1 MHQPQLFKRRQ
12 HVGRHGDRDRCFR
25 ARLES
30 CFHAV
35 QRSCG
40 REGILPR
47 TRLVSPCGTAM
58 LKLVS
63 PEAIDLCL
71 VGGDIVD
78 VQAGATRRAAVGIH
92 GDRIVAIGADAQIAP
107 RARQVADV
115 AGQTIVP
122 GYIEPHGHVILANPV
137 EFAGAVLRGGT
148 TMAVTDTL
156 PLMLLARPDRLAG
169 LLEQLAGLP
178 MKFRWLIRLHPQS
191 FAETGERFSLPTV
204 RSLWR
209 LPSAAAVGEVTGWV
223 DVLQGD
229 ADLTG
234 KIRAA
239 RDEGKPVEGHAAG
252 ASFER
257 LAALARAGFTSCH
270 EAVTADDVR
279 DRLRAGLV
287 TMLRHSSIRPD
298 LPDLLQAVTRE
309 EIASGRV
316 MLTADGPTP
325 AFIADRGYL
334 DHLLEVAIAAGVQ
347 PIDALR
353 MVTVNPARY
362 YGIQDAGQ
370 IAVGYRADVNVIP
383 DLSRMTPT
391 VVIADGKIVAKNGA
405 LTAGLASPA
414 WKETFEPA
422 AMPRLPAGAFAAR
435 ENAPGMRLVNDV
447 ITEPVPVSEIPP
459 GALRVALLDRRGRW
473 ITRTRVI
480 GLADRLGGLATTIS
494 SGFDIVVLGHNPAD
508 MAAALARIADMGGG
522 LAVIEEGREV
532 FSLPLELVAF
542 SLWPWAS
549 VVQAN
554 RQFNRLMEE
563 RGYRFADPVFS
574 LLFLT
579 FDSLPWIRLTSRG
592 VWDVRNR
599 RVLSP
604 STPL

>member
-1 MHQPQLFKRRQ
+1 
-12 HVGRHGDRDRCFR
+12 
-25 ARLES
+25 
-30 CFHAV
+30 
-35 QRSCG
+35 
-40 REGILPR
+40 
-47 TRLVSPCGTAM
+47 
-58 LKLVS
+58 
-63 PEAIDLCL
+63 
-71 VGGDIVD
+71 
-78 VQAGATRRAAVGIH
+78 
-92 GDRIVAIGADAQIAP
+92 
-107 RARQVADV
+107 
-115 AGQTIVP
+115 
-122 GYIEPHGHVILANPV
+122 
-137 EFAGAVLRGGT
+137 
-148 TMAVTDTL
+148 MAVTDTV

-287 TMLRHSSIRPD
+287 SMLRHSSIRPD

-309 EIASGRV
+309 EITSGRH
-316 MLTADGPTP
+316 MRA
-325 AFIADRGYL
+325 
-334 DHLLEVAIAAGVQ
+334 AAGRGV
-347 PIDALR
+347 
-353 MVTVNPARY
+353 
-362 YGIQDAGQ
+362 
-370 IAVGYRADVNVIP
+370 
-383 DLSRMTPT
+383 
-391 VVIADGKIVAKNGA
+391 
-405 LTAGLASPA
+405 
-414 WKETFEPA
+414 
-422 AMPRLPAGAFAAR
+422 PAGAFAAR
-435 ENAPGMRLVNDV
+435 ENAPGIRLVNDGLP
-447 ITEPVPVSEIPP
+447 EPVPVSEVPP
-459 GALRVALLDRRGRW
+459 GALRVALLDRRGQW

-542 SLWPWAS
+542 SLPPWAD
-549 VVQAN
+549 VVHAT

-579 FDSLPWIRLTSRG
+579 FDLLPWIR
-592 VWDVRNR
+592 
-599 RVLSP
+599 
-604 STPL
+604 

>member
-1 MHQPQLFKRRQ
+1 M
-12 HVGRHGDRDRCFR
+12 
-25 ARLES
+25 
-30 CFHAV
+30 
-35 QRSCG
+35 
-40 REGILPR
+40 
-47 TRLVSPCGTAM
+47 
-58 LKLVS
+58 S

-137 EFAGAVLRGGT
+137 EFAGAVLPGGT

-204 RSLWR
+204 RTLWR

-270 EAVTADDVR
+270 EAVTAEDVR

-298 LPDLLQAVTRE
+298 LPDLLRAVTRE

-334 DHLLEVAIAAGVQ
+334 DHLLEVAISAGIS

-383 DLSRMTPT
+383 DLSHMTPT
-391 VVIADGKIVAKNGA
+391 VVIADGKIVARNGA
-405 LTAGLASPA
+405 LTVGLASPA
-414 WKETFEPA
+414 WRETFEPA
-422 AMPRLPAGAFAAR
+422 ALPRLPAGAFTAR

-473 ITRTRVI
+473 IIHTRVI

-532 FSLPLELVAF
+532 FSLPMELAAF
-542 SLWPWAS
+542 SLRPWAA

-599 RVLSP
+599 RVLTP
-604 STPL
+604 SQPL

>member
-1 MHQPQLFKRRQ
+1 MIR
-12 HVGRHGDRDRCFR
+12 GRIRAGQSAADAAAAARATLGAASFPSRDSKSRG
-25 ARLES
+25 LPS
-30 CFHAV
+30 LNYDHA
-35 QRSCG
+35 G
-40 REGILPR
+40 REP
-47 TRLVSPCGTAM
+47 SPLRPAM
-58 LKLVS
+58 LEPMI

-122 GYIEPHGHVILANPV
+122 GYIEPHGYVILANPV
-137 EFAGAVLRGGT
+137 EFAGAVLPGGT

-204 RSLWR
+204 RTLWR
-209 LPSAAAVGEVTGWV
+209 LRSAAAVAEVTGWV

-257 LAALARAGFTSCH
+257 LAALARAGFTSGH
-270 EAVTADDVR
+270 EAVTAQDVR

-287 TMLRHSSIRPD
+287 AMLRHSSIRPD
-298 LPDLLQAVTRE
+298 LPDLLQAIMRD
-309 EIASGRV
+309 EIAAGKV

-334 DHLLEVAIAAGVQ
+334 DHLLEVAIAAGVE

-362 YGIQDAGQ
+362 YGMLDAGE
-370 IAVGYRADVNVIP
+370 IAVGHRADLNVIP
-383 DLSRMTPT
+383 DLTHPTPAL
-391 VVIADGKIVAKNGA
+391 VVADGKVVAMNGA
-405 LTAGLASPA
+405 LTAPLTAPDWRDADEPPRISPLPPSA
-414 WKETFEPA
+414 VAAPA
-422 AMPRLPAGAFAAR
+422 DTT
-435 ENAPGMRLVNDV
+435 GMRFVNHV
-447 ITEPVPVSEIPP
+447 ITEPVAAGEIPA
-459 GALRVALLDRRGRW
+459 GALRVALLGRRGRGVR
-473 ITRTRVI
+473 RTR
-480 GLADRLGGLATTIS
+480 GL
-494 SGFDIVVLGHNPAD
+494 GFTNP
-508 MAAALARIADMGGG
+508 
-522 LAVIEEGREV
+522 
-532 FSLPLELVAF
+532 P
-542 SLWPWAS
+542 
-549 VVQAN
+549 
-554 RQFNRLMEE
+554 
-563 RGYRFADPVFS
+563 
-574 LLFLT
+574 
-579 FDSLPWIRLTSRG
+579 
-592 VWDVRNR
+592 R
-599 RVLSP
+599 RAP
-604 STPL
+604 RP